1 MSKRLRLLFTALY
14 SRTKL
19 TADLKSRSAVYA
31 VNLNSCLRHSLTLT
45 SIIII
50 SLITSSVTAIGA
62 PGAGDLTEVMAED
75 DGESDVFD
83 IEEVVS
89 ISETGISENALYADS
104 ETEEETEEKKIP
116 EDAKSVTV
124 TSADNLYSYGS
135 GYYFGFALTLP
146 DEITKDFSEDYDEK
160 REQLSE
166 EVSCWGTDILVR
178 VDEGD
183 VLELTGVK
191 ITSSSEYATTAEL
204 FFTAGYLPD
213 SITAGTHNVTIA
225 ASRTKSSTTTWYA
238 GTLKTDFI
246 KQGIKAQ
253 EYDKTLYGR
262 DIEYFSSN
270 SGGRILSPYIAMV
283 VEDTTDTVTACKLVK
298 SGTTETVATTAGAK
312 NYSVKTS
319 YDPHYIGGA
328 DDLSNY
334 LSGIYVLNAELEDF
348 SISSDITE
356 GWYDVIVETTK
367 GITATYKAAYYGT
380 QKTIIYNIEGS
391 YSDFGEAMPW
401 FDLRSGDSVCSV
413 VYGVNID
420 EDHGYPIYY
429 HKNVQLTEY
438 EKGNSEDF
446 GPYVKRFILKK
457 KSGTNWDSVSVTDRN
472 DHLYTDLT
480 AGFYYGSNVLDLRST
495 AKNPGFYKDNSAD
508 FSAAA
513 ILSSSTVPRYWSNI
527 SGKKWEIRELS
538 TVKRITGGS
547 SLKSG
552 VTLNS
557 QIPEA
562 DRSKLRAGNTY
573 RLAVYTDGSVQPGY
587 DWTYYYV
594 NGFTGGTPSPVPE
607 PDPSETTVML
617 DRKSITLDIGETVKI
632 NATIMLPSYTGS
644 TLSWSTSD
652 ASTAKVQTYGSGGRT
667 ALITAIASGEAKIT
681 VTEEGGAYDVCTVT
695 VLEDDAGKNGDVK
708 KLTDGDVWIASIS
721 DQIYT
726 GATIIPK
733 VHVYHG
739 TRLLCEGKDYTV
751 LFKNNIKIA
760 SIYDLKPPTAIVKFK
775 GNYNGTLTADFSI
788 VESGEPI
795 ADDALPLSTV
805 ASIKKLKLPSKPYT
819 GSAITQSVYLDDI
832 AASNYRIS
840 YINNINAGTATMVFT
855 GRGKYTGCVKK
866 SFKINRKSLG
876 GAVTSTDLSAVP
888 YAKGGSK
895 PEPVISLDGRV
906 LENGID
912 YTLSYKGGAGADK
925 YGTIKVNGRGNYSGT
940 REFTFYVA
948 KQKLSGMTILM
959 SDKVESVKVTGWISA
974 PSITDLNG
982 KKLVSGKD
990 YKKPSYE
997 DYVYDGKSSGKLPVA
1012 GQTVKLPLTGLGNY
1026 EGNVPVAYRIVSP
1039 GRDISK
1045 AKVKVSD
1052 QTFTGKETV
1061 LDSDDFSSFALGQTT
1076 LKLGQEFEIVS
1087 YRNNL
1092 NKGTAT
1098 AVVRGIGNYGGIKT
1112 VSFRIEPREV

>member
-298 SGTTETVATTAGAK
+298 TGTTEVVATTSGYK
-312 NYSVKTS
+312 NCYVNTG
-319 YDPHYIGGA
+319 YDPHYIGKAYYYVYYLNG
-328 DDLSNY
+328 LS
-334 LSGIYVLNAELEDF
+334 VLNAELEDF
-348 SISSDITE
+348 FIDSNITE
-356 GWYDVIVETTK
+356 GWYDVVVETAK
-367 GITATYKAAYYGT
+367 GITSTYKKAYYGT
-380 QKTIIYNIEGS
+380 PETIIYDIEGS
-391 YSDFGEAMPW
+391 YSDGGEAMPW
-401 FDLRSGDSVCSV
+401 FDFRTGDSVCSV
-413 VYGVNID
+413 VYGINID

-429 HKNVQLTEY
+429 HKNKQLTEY
-438 EKGNSEDF
+438 EKGSTEDF
-446 GPYVKRFILKK
+446 GAFYKRFVLKK
-457 KSGTNWDSVSVTDRN
+457 KSGTNWESVSVTDRT
-472 DHLYTDLT
+472 DYLYTDLT
-480 AGFYYGSNVLDLRST
+480 AGFDYGESVQDLR
-495 AKNPGFYKDNSAD
+495 KYIVNPWFYTNDSAD
-508 FSAAA
+508 FSAAD
-513 ILSSSTVPRYWSNI
+513 ILSSTTVPRNWNAI
-527 SGKKWEIRELS
+527 FGKEWEIRELS
-538 TVKRITGGS
+538 SVKKITGGS
-547 SLKSG
+547 NLKSG
-552 VTLNS
+552 YSLNS
-557 QIPEA
+557 QIPEN
-562 DRSKLRAGNTY
+562 DRSKLRSGNTY
-573 RLAVYTDGSVQPGY
+573 RLAVYTKGSVQPGY

-594 NGFTGGTPSPVPE
+594 DGFTGGSPSPVPE
-607 PDPSETTVML
+607 PDPSETTVVL
-617 DRKSITLDIGETVKI
+617 DSKSVTLDVGETAKL
-632 NATIMLPSYTGS
+632 NATIKLPSYDGIVVN
-644 TLSWSTSD
+644 WSSS
-652 ASTAKVQTYGSGGRT
+652 ASSVATVKGYGNGGRM
-667 ALITAIASGEAKIT
+667 ALINALKPGTTVITA
-681 VTEEGGAYDVCTVT
+681 TEEDGAYDTCTVT
-695 VLEDDAGKNGDVK
+695 VLADDAADNGDVK
-708 KLTDGDVWIASIS
+708 QEGDGELWIAQIP
-721 DQIYT
+721 DQTYT
-726 GATIIPK
+726 GATILPEL
-733 VHVYHG
+733 HVYHN
-739 TRLLCEGKDYTV
+739 TRMLRKGIDYTV
-751 LFKNNIKIA
+751 TFKNNTNTA
-760 SIYDLKPPTAIVKFK
+760 SRYDINPPTASVKFK
-775 GNYNGTLTADFSI
+775 GNYSGKLTAYFSI
-788 VESGEPI
+788 VES
-795 ADDALPLSTV
+795 DDTFEYETIPLSSVT
-805 ASIKKLKLPSKPYT
+805 SLKKLPVPAKTYT
-819 GSAITQSVYLDDI
+819 GAAITQTVTPDGLTSSD
-832 AASNYRIS
+832 YRIS

-855 GRGKYTGCVKK
+855 GRGKYSGCVKK
-866 SFKINRKSLG
+866 NFKIYKASIG
-876 GAVTSTDLSAVP
+876 SATTSTDLSAVP
-888 YAKGGSK
+888 YLKGGSK
-895 PEPVISLDGRV
+895 PLPVISVKGRE

-912 YTLSYKGGAGADK
+912 YTLKYRGGDAAGRN
-925 YGTIKVNGRGNYSGT
+925 GTIKVTGKGNYSGT
-940 REFTFYVA
+940 REFTFAVTN
-948 KQKLSGMTILM
+948 QQLSETTILM
-959 SDKVESVKVTGWISA
+959 PDKVESVKITGWIST
-974 PSITDLNG
+974 PTIMDVNG
-982 KKLVSGKD
+982 KKLVVGKD
-990 YKKPSYE
+990 YKMPSYE
-997 DYVYDGKSSGKLPVA
+997 DYTYNGKSEGKLPVA
-1012 GQTVKLPLTGLGNY
+1012 GQTVKLVLYGIGNY
-1026 EGNVPVAYRIVSP
+1026 SGKATVAYRILSP
-1039 GRDISK
+1039 GKDISK
-1045 AKVKVSD
+1045 AICKVSGK
-1052 QTFTGKETV
+1052 TYTGKEV
-1061 LDSDDFSSFALGQTT
+1061 ALDNEDFTKFTLGTKT
-1076 LKLGQEFEIVS
+1076 LSLGEQCEVVS
-1087 YRNNL
+1087 YTNNI

-1098 AVVRGIGNYGGIKT
+1098 AVIRGTGDYGGFIIVK
-1112 VSFRIEPREV
+1112 FRIEPKKA